1 MKLRPCEI
9 LQPSAAINQSQAA
22 ILGWSTIYSGF
33 VWTCSP
39 VCTIAGPDL
48 LDIWVCPKL
57 GWWSPKFH
65 LPIKRESPLN
75 GCGSENNMKKTWEK
89 TFSPKFIIMFS
100 LGHFTWEPCPLD
112 QHALFGATSWPTTC
126 QVAIEVNV
134 WDAGVEIIDGQC
146 CRGGLFREAWWH
158 GENQGSPIWRRLS
171 ISFIS
176 IRS

>member
-75 GCGSENNMKKTWEK
+75 GCGSENNMKKHEK
-89 TFSPKFIIMFS
+89 KHSHRSSSSCSHWVILHGSHVPLTNTRF
-100 LGHFTWEPCPLD
+100 LEPRLD
-112 QHALFGATSWPTTC
+112 QRRVKLPSKWTFETLALRSSMAS
-126 QVAIEVNV
+126 A
-134 WDAGVEIIDGQC
+134 AGEDCSAKPGGMAKT
-146 CRGGLFREAWWH
+146 RGHLFEGGYLYH
-158 GENQGSPIWRRLS
+158 SSP
-171 ISFIS
+171 
-176 IRS
+176 